1 MQNTEKSATKL
12 AADVIL
18 DMGRHK
24 NKTLKRI
31 LHDEPDY
38 FGWLL
43 AHTTLGL
50 LQQRHMNKE
59 WLPVVCYLA
68 EEIQND
74 FPKFDGQEYGDF
86 SDPKTW
92 QSMDRLLHCVWV
104 NGNQPFLDMNRC
116 KHFQSSP
123 ELIERFQQ
131 ISEQKRKAE
140 GFPEDDEEDVLS
152 PKEREHFI
160 DWFHPC
166 TVLPSFVRAFGPGEA
181 LLLPILMDWEQGL
194 SNRAEELSDG
204 WLVYKDFRKVE
215 SQTGLSEQL
224 QRQLL
229 DSLLTQNLIE
239 RQGDN
244 AGYSLRIRL
253 LHKNIAERSQIR

>member
-1 MQNTEKSATKL
+1 MQNSNQKITKL

-24 NKTLKRI
+24 NKALKRI

-50 LQQRHMNKE
+50 LQQRHADKE

-74 FPKFDGQEYGDF
+74 FPQFDGQGYGDF

-92 QSMDRLLHCVWV
+92 QSIDRLLHCVWV
-104 NGNQPFLDMNRC
+104 NGNQPHLDINRC

-123 ELIERFQQ
+123 ELIEQFQQ

-140 GFPEDDEEDVLS
+140 GFAEDEEDSLS
-152 PKEREHFI
+152 PKELDYFL

-166 TVLPSFVRAFGPGEA
+166 TVLPSFVSAFGPGEA
-181 LLLPILMDWEQGL
+181 LLLPVLVDREQGL
-194 SNRAEELSDG
+194 SNRAQELSDG

-224 QRQLL
+224 QWQLL
-229 DSLLTQNLIE
+229 NSLIAQNLIE
-239 RQGDN
+239 RDEDT
-244 AGYSLRIRL
+244 SLPLRIRL